1 MLRKDFV
8 ESFIATFISSILIVI
23 FLATIGFAIWA
34 LINLPFWGV
43 VGCFAIAL
51 AVCSFIC
58 AIWVNGEEIMDWLSE
73 KLEEKQRSEDA

>member
-8 ESFIATFISSILIVI
+8 ESFIATFISLTLIVI

-51 AVCSFIC
+51 IVCSLIC
-58 AIWVNGEEIMDWLSE
+58 TFWANGEEIMDWLSE
-73 KLEEKQRSEDA
+73 KFN

>member
-1 MLRKDFV
+1 MLRKYFWAFV
-8 ESFIATFISSILIVI
+8 SVFLYLTSIVI

-34 LINLPFWGV
+34 LISLPFWGV

-58 AIWVNGEEIMDWLSE
+58 AIWVNGEEIMDWISE
-73 KLEEKQRSEDA
+73 KFN